1 MNIAAYRLIDG
12 HYKQTQFYTYYNKV
26 HKIIKDTT
34 EDVPKEL
41 LDYLDAYKT
50 IDNNLRRI
58 LDILDQYSRQTP
70 VDILTALLFI
80 NYNTSPFPGFTIL
93 NNLRNTENI
102 QLMFERDVFYT
113 SDIYKKDNMLFTND
127 PTNLDNITIYG
138 VENYVKAVLNNN
150 DIIVKQF
157 GNMGITTY
165 GELLQRY
172 PKRDKLVLYF
182 GKGSFL
188 YLNKN
193 QLFLTKDFIKYI
205 QGLSVNTRIPGSFK
219 FLMCYIIDT
228 YKQQMQ
234 EKLDLLLYG
243 ELKNLCSETY
253 EGHIKTDDVYRVI
266 AKYIYSIL
274 NSLKEKCE
282 KTSFLMK
289 FNYKENF
296 KRAYL
301 LNIENRLEETERQL
315 RHYEDNYQK
324 YIKQKQNLL
333 WEQVYVNEKVGKD
346 FENFFNYMTMLTE
359 NNIIRDYDISID
371 NKYIEIKLKYDF
383 LQIIYYDQE
392 LLERCINSK
401 WGLDSTKKNE
411 LREVL
416 NGNRK
421 LWATPANVTINI
433 DFNTKEYRVYHNKIS
448 VPFIVTNG
456 HVEIPCYG
464 TFTNVLKEAAFEL
477 NIAKFIAY
485 YTQFLQSAA
494 PVDAAGEK
502 AFIRP
507 LITDCDGNITYAR
520 NDDYTHDYKDY
531 NILTEFDFDKNM
543 FIKHKEEQ
551 NNANS

>member
-1 MNIAAYRLIDG
+1 MNITGFRLIDG
-12 HYKQTQFYTYYNKV
+12 YYKQTQFYTYYNKV

-34 EDVPKEL
+34 ENVPKEL
-41 LDYLDAYKT
+41 LDFLNTFKT
-50 IDNNLRRI
+50 ISDNIYKI
-58 LDILDQYSRQTP
+58 LSILAEYSRYTP

-80 NYNTSPFPGFTIL
+80 NYDTSTFPCYTIL
-93 NNLRNTENI
+93 NNLHTTTNL
-102 QLMFERDVFYT
+102 QHVFDNDLFYKN
-113 SDIYKKDNMLFTND
+113 DIYKKDNMLFVSD
-127 PTNLDNITIYG
+127 SSNLENITTYG
-138 VENYVKAVLNNN
+138 VENYVKTVLNNN

-157 GNMGITTY
+157 GNMGVTTY

-193 QLFLTKDFIKYI
+193 QLYLTKDFIKYI

-228 YKQQMQ
+228 NKQQML
-234 EKLDLLLYG
+234 EKLGLLLY
-243 ELKNLCSETY
+243 ENLKNLCSETY
-253 EGHIKTDDVYRVI
+253 EGHVKTDDVYRLI
-266 AKYIYSIL
+266 AMYIYDIL
-274 NSLKEKCE
+274 NNLKEKCE

-296 KRAYL
+296 KRIYL
-301 LNIENRLEETERQL
+301 LNIEKRLEETNRQL
-315 RHYEDNYQK
+315 KYHEDTYQK
-324 YIKQKQNLL
+324 YIKQKQELL

-346 FENFFNYMTMLTE
+346 FENFFKYMSMLTE
-359 NNIIRDYDISID
+359 NNVIREYDMSID
-371 NKYIEIKLKYDF
+371 NNSIEIKLKYNF

-401 WGLDSTKKNE
+401 WNIDATKKLE
-411 LREVL
+411 LIEVV

-433 DFNTKEYRVYHNKIS
+433 DFNTKEYRIYHNKIS
-448 VPFIVTNG
+448 VPFVVTNG

-464 TFTNVLKEAAFEL
+464 TFTNVLREAASEL

-494 PVDAAGEK
+494 PVDTAGEK

-531 NILTEFDFDKNM
+531 NILTEFNFDKNM

-551 NNANS
+551 DNANS